1 MKLGCRTV
9 VFPVQ
14 SNYAEKM
21 NALDPD
27 MPLILEHLNTDD
39 EYIKYMGYLKEE
51 LNGLY
56 KTV

>member
-1 MKLGCRTV
+1 
-9 VFPVQ
+9 
-14 SNYAEKM
+14 M
-21 NALDPD
+21 NALDRD
-27 MPLILEHLNTDD
+27 MPMILEHLNTDD